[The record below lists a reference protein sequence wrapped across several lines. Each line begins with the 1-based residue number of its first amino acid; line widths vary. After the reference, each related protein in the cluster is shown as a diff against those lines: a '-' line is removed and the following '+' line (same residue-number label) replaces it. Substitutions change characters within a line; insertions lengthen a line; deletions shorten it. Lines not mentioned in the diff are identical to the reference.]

1 MMFTIGI
8 DVGGTYTDL
17 VAIDASGATI
27 FAKSPSTP
35 ADQSIGVMAGLDE
48 LARRLKLTRGQMLG
62 ATERIVHG
70 TTVATNALLERKG
83 ATVALL
89 TTEGHRDVI
98 EMREG
103 LKGDRYD
110 LRSPPPVPL
119 VPRELRFG
127 IRERLKADGSIAVAL
142 DDRSLDEAIAGIKR
156 AGATSVA
163 VCFLHSYL
171 DPVHEIAAVERLK
184 SELPGASISRSSDVL
199 PQIKEY
205 ERVSTT
211 IVNAYVGPLVRHYL
225 TNLGRR
231 LFEAGFN
238 GSLFIVL
245 SHGGMAPVDEAARLA
260 AGTVL
265 SGPAGG
271 VSGARRCAELLGISN
286 LVPFDM
292 GGTSTDISLI
302 SEGRASLSA
311 DGMLAGQRI
320 ALRSLDIAS
329 IAAGGGSIA
338 RVDAGATL
346 RVGPESAGSVP
357 GPACYGNGGLA
368 ATVTDANVVL
378 GYLDASAFMGGKR
391 PLDAA
396 AAEAAVD
403 RIAASLG
410 LSRLEAAAGIHRMIN
425 LKMADGIRLMTLR
438 RGVDPR
444 RFALLSFGGAAGL
457 HAVEVARE
465 LGIRRVIVPLE
476 ASVLS
481 AWGML
486 TSQLRYEASRTHYG
500 TGSRISAE
508 EVRDLFAQLDEQAEG
523 RLRTWFAGPIEIER
537 SAEMRYGEQ
546 IFEIDVPLDD
556 VDWDAASLIDQIEQ
570 RFHGRHEEL
579 YTYASPGQEVV
590 FVNARVAAIGQVT
603 IGKAATGR
611 VAIQENVSHAAATA
625 VPAPRTRRA
634 FFGKWR
640 EVPLYALETLA
651 PGQSFEGIAI
661 IEAETTTVIVNEG
674 DRVTVNALGWL
685 DIELADREDNGG

>member
-1 MMFTIGI
+1 MFTIGV

-17 VAIDASGATI
+17 VATDETGRTI

-35 ADQSIGVMAGLDE
+35 ADQSLGVMAGLEE
-48 LARRLKLTRGQMLG
+48 LARRLKVTRAEMLA
-62 ATERIVHG
+62 ATDRLVHG
-70 TTVATNALLERKG
+70 TTVATNALLEKKG
-83 ATVALL
+83 AKVALL

-103 LKGDRYD
+103 LKPNRYD
-110 LRSPPPVPL
+110 LRSPPPEPL
-119 VPRELRFG
+119 VPRERRHG
-127 IRERLKADGSIAVAL
+127 ILERLKANGDVLIPL
-142 DDRSLDEAIAGIKR
+142 DTKSLDQGIATIQKS
-156 AGATSVA
+156 GATSVA

-171 DPVHEIAAVERLK
+171 NPAHELAAAERLAR
-184 SELPGASISRSSDVL
+184 ELPGISISRSSDVL

-225 TNLGRR
+225 THLERR
-231 LFEAGFN
+231 LAEAGFK
-238 GSLFIVL
+238 GTLFIIL
-245 SHGGMAPVDEAARLA
+245 SHGGMAPVEEAARLA

-271 VSGARRCAELLGISN
+271 ISGARRCADLLGIPD

-320 ALRSLDIAS
+320 GLRSLDIAS

-338 RVDAGATL
+338 SIDAGGTL

-378 GYLDASAFMGGKR
+378 GYLDAAAFMGGQR
-391 PLDAA
+391 PLDRAA
-396 AAEAAVD
+396 SEAAID
-403 RIAASLG
+403 RVAKAMD
-410 LSRLEAAAGIHRMIN
+410 LSRLEAAAGIYRMIN

-457 HAVEVARE
+457 HAAEVARE
-465 LGIRRVIVPLE
+465 LEIRRIIVPTV

-486 TSQLRYEASRTHYG
+486 TSDLRYEMSRTHYG
-500 TGSRISAE
+500 AGPRISPR
-508 EVRDLFAQLDEQAEG
+508 EVRELFGQLEQAAAG
-523 RLRTWFAGPIEIER
+523 RLRSWFKGPVSIER

-546 IFEIDVPLDD
+546 IFEIDVSLDGLD
-556 VDWDAASLIDQIEQ
+556 RNAADLIDRIED
-570 RFHGRHEEL
+570 RFHRKHEEL
-579 YTYASPGQEVV
+579 Y
-590 FVNARVAAIGQVT
+590 
-603 IGKAATGR
+603 
-611 VAIQENVSHAAATA
+611 
-625 VPAPRTRRA
+625 
-634 FFGKWR
+634 
-640 EVPLYALETLA
+640 
-651 PGQSFEGIAI
+651 
-661 IEAETTTVIVNEG
+661 
-674 DRVTVNALGWL
+674 
-685 DIELADREDNGG
+685 